1 VRLTAGGRPQGD
13 ETPNV
18 RRKRALLEGEGVA
31 FTSDGARIS
40 AACLV
45 GAAALADAAALA

>member
-1 VRLTAGGRPQGD
+1 VRPMTGKRPQGD

-18 RRKRALLEGEGVA
+18 RRKRVLLEGEGVA
-31 FTSDGARIS
+31 FTSDGARVS

-45 GAAALADAAALA
+45 GAAALAGAAAPA